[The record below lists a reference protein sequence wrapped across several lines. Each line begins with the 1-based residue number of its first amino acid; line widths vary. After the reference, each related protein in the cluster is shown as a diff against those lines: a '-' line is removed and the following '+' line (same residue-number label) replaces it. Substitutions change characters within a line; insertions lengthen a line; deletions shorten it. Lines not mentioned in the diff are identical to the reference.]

1 MLSRLILNKMQT
13 EDPAQYRKRVGILGS
28 CINMLF
34 NLLLSL
40 AKFLVGI
47 FSGSVAV
54 TADAVN
60 NLSDCS
66 ASLVTLLGFLLAA
79 KKPDK
84 KHPFGYGRVE
94 YLSGSVVALLILL
107 FSIEL
112 ARSSFDRILHPTEL
126 QFSWWLLLTLLIAAL
141 AKLWMWRI
149 NLVLG
154 KAVGGSETM
163 EATAFD
169 SLSDVA
175 ATLVSMAS
183 LLIGKFTSFPVDGYL
198 GLLISVM
205 IFVGGIKI
213 LLDTIRPLLGQ
224 PADKE
229 TADEIKSLALSYPE
243 IIGVHDLMLHGY
255 GPSLTLATLHAEV
268 PADNDILYAHEV
280 IDRAERE
287 ISEKTGVTLLIHL
300 DPVVMDDKRVQ
311 EVKKQVDSC
320 LENIDERLTMHDF
333 RMVEGKTRINLIF
346 DVLVPYEIKTPDEQI
361 KLEIEEKLQ
370 NVDSRYHCV
379 ITLDRSFVQ

>member
-13 EDPAQYRKRVGILGS
+13 ENPARYRKRVGILGS

-198 GLLISVM
+198 GLLISIM

-311 EVKKQVDSC
+311 EVKNQVDSC

-333 RMVEGKTRINLIF
+333 RMVEGKSRINLIF

>member
-13 EDPAQYRKRVGILGS
+13 EDPAHYRKRVGILGS
-28 CINMLF
+28 CINMFF

-112 ARSSFDRILHPTEL
+112 ARSSFDRILHPTTL
-126 QFSWWLLLTLLIAAL
+126 QFSWWLLLALLIAAA

-149 NLVLG
+149 NLELG

-183 LLIGKFTSFPVDGYL
+183 LLIGKFTSFPIDGYL

-229 TADEIKSLALSYPE
+229 TADEIKALALSYPE
-243 IIGVHDLMLHGY
+243 IIGVHDLVLHGY

-320 LENIDERLTMHDF
+320 LGNIDESLTMHDF

-361 KLEIEEKLQ
+361 KLEIEKKLQ
-370 NVDSRYHCV
+370 ELDSRYHCI

>member
-1 MLSRLILNKMQT
+1 MLSRLILNKMQV

-126 QFSWWLLLTLLIAAL
+126 QFSWWLLLALLIAAV

-149 NLVLG
+149 NLELG

-229 TADEIKSLALSYPE
+229 TADEIKVLALSYPE

-300 DPVVMDDKRVQ
+300 DPVVMDNKRVQ
-311 EVKKQVDSC
+311 EAKKQVDSC
-320 LENIDERLTMHDF
+320 LKNIDERLTMHDF

-370 NVDSRYHCV
+370 KVDSRYHCV